1 MDSDKDKVCV
11 RANVIILLRACINV
25 VAGAVALSF
34 GAKSIDIMV
43 TEMYYLSGGYLP
55 GGNYV
60 QIIFARLLFST

>member
-1 MDSDKDKVCV
+1 MCTGQRDNPSKSLYQCCG
-11 RANVIILLRACINV
+11 R
-25 VAGAVALSF
+25 AVALSF

-43 TEMYYLSGGYLP
+43 TGMYYLSGGYLP

>member
-1 MDSDKDKVCV
+1 M
-11 RANVIILLRACINV
+11 LWL
-25 VAGAVALSF
+25 VAISF

-43 TEMYYLSGGYLP
+43 TGMYYLSGGYLP